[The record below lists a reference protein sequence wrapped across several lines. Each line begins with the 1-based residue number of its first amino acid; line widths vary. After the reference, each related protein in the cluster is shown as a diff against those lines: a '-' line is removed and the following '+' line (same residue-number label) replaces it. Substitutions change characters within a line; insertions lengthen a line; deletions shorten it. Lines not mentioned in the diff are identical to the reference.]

1 MPEHIQKIQNLED
14 RGRGNNQLGKKRW
27 LISVSIG
34 VLLVLLITIGV
45 NRMSQPT
52 EKENQIAFLKEHES
66 KMTEY
71 INQSEGK
78 KVTAIDYDW
87 NNVNQVV
94 IGNGLP
100 SGAGKKIQIFGFVN
114 NKPNM
119 DFRLDIKLNKNN
131 IPDMSTLHYGQKI
144 NYEGEHHV

>member
-1 MPEHIQKIQNLED
+1 M
-14 RGRGNNQLGKKRW
+14 GKKKW
-27 LISVSIG
+27 LVLVG
-34 VLLVLLITIGV
+34 VGILLVILTTIGV
-45 NRMSQPT
+45 NKMSEPT

-78 KVTAIDYDW
+78 KVTAINYDW

-100 SGAGKKIQIFGFVN
+100 SGTGKKIQIFGFVN

-119 DFRLDIKLNKNN
+119 DFRLDIELNKNN

>member
-1 MPEHIQKIQNLED
+1 M
-14 RGRGNNQLGKKRW
+14 GKKKW
-27 LISVSIG
+27 LVLVCVGI
-34 VLLVLLITIGV
+34 LLVILTTIGV
-45 NRMSQPT
+45 NKISEPT

-78 KVTAIDYDW
+78 KVTAINYDW

-119 DFRLDIKLNKNN
+119 DFRLDIELNKNN
-131 IPDMSTLHYGQKI
+131 IPDMSTLYYGQKI

>member
-1 MPEHIQKIQNLED
+1 MRDNH
-14 RGRGNNQLGKKRW
+14 LGKKKW
-27 LISVSIG
+27 LILVSIG
-34 VLLVLLITIGV
+34 VLLVLLMTIEV
-45 NRMSQPT
+45 KKMSEPT
-52 EKENQIAFLKEHES
+52 EREKQIAFLKEHES